1 MMTRAQTEAELERHH
16 VASFGWA
23 LACANWNRA
32 EAEEVIQVAYV
43 KVLEGRA
50 RFGGKSSFRT
60 WLFGVIRRTAAER
73 RRRARLRS
81 FALARMGAEASPH
94 VDDSPEQAA
103 ASQRERA
110 RLVTALAQLSPR
122 QRDAVHLVFY
132 ADLTIEQAAGVMGVS
147 LGSARTHYAR
157 GKERLR
163 AILSEGAPR

>member
-1 MMTRAQTEAELERHH
+1 
-16 VASFGWA
+16 
-23 LACANWNRA
+23 
-32 EAEEVIQVAYV
+32 VAYV

-73 RRRARLRS
+73 RRRTRLRS

-157 GKERLR
+157 GKKRLR